1 VSEGFL
7 SNRTKK
13 RRMRLTLS
21 QAAME
26 ALDRRAQAQGLSR
39 SQVVERL
46 TQSLAERP
54 TQTEAKFFGL
64 LENSP
69 VPQCITN
76 TSDQIVMINRAWE
89 DLFARPKSEVIHKS
103 LPELFSAEIT
113 EKFSQINKKVVQSRQ
128 TVTDEECLPTNQG
141 IRCYQVVKFP
151 LFDNAKE
158 VAAIGGIFVDITE
171 TKKAMAAL
179 TRSEERFRQIVEIAN
194 EGIWMIDANCQTTY
208 LNRRMAEMLGCTI
221 EDVLG
226 RSFFEFTL
234 PEDYPALQQRLE
246 RRKQGSVENTDFR
259 LRRCDG
265 SILWTHSASS
275 PIYGAHQEYIGALAM
290 ITDIS
295 KRKNV
300 EDTLK
305 ESQSKLAAL
314 IDSLPGMAFTGKSVY
329 PWNMTYASEGCLAL
343 TGYSSQELL
352 TEAYCL
358 TSLVLLEDL
367 PKICHVIQSAIES
380 NEAYVIEYRIRT
392 KTGQVHWLWE
402 KARAVTDAQ
411 GNPLFVEGFITD
423 ITALKRVESELID
436 ARNTALE
443 AAKLKSQFLANMSH
457 EIRTPMNGIIGM
469 TGLLIDTALDAEQRE
484 YAQTVR
490 SSGESLLSLI
500 NDILDFSK
508 IEAGK
513 LDLETVVFDIRHII
527 EEIVELLANQ
537 AEAKRIVLACLVEAD
552 VPIRVSG
559 DPSRLRQVLVN
570 LIGNAIKFTDQG
582 EAVVRVQKISQIDD
596 QIHLR
601 FEIQDSG
608 IGIDEEECA
617 RLFQAF
623 FQADSSSTRRHG
635 GTGLGLAISKQLT
648 ELMGGQIALK
658 STLGVGSTFEF
669 TLAFG
674 VVPQPERQAWP
685 DLCVLVAC
693 DHASNRLSLQCAL
706 QNLGMQVHLAAN
718 SAEAVQKASA
728 TAFDIVFVEER
739 FGGLE
744 GLDWLKL
751 PVLANARLALI
762 TPFGSRI
769 HYQSFLGLKL
779 AACLAKP
786 LVRYSQLIECVQ
798 RILNPTKVPEPL
810 PGLVAKPLSH
820 SRILIVEDNIV
831 NQRVAIRQLEK
842 LGYRADLAANGLEA
856 LAAYDSIPYD
866 LIFMDCQMPGMDG
879 YATTVEIRRRE
890 GTGKHTPIVAMTAN
904 AMEGDRDLCLAAG
917 MDDYLSKPVM
927 PDALRTILNRW
938 LTEETVLLKSEQ
950 WV

>member
-1 VSEGFL
+1 L
-7 SNRTKK
+7 NRAKK
-13 RRMRLTLS
+13 SRMSLTLS
-21 QAAME
+21 QVAME
-26 ALDRRAQAQGLSR
+26 ALDRQAQAQGLSR
-39 SQVVERL
+39 SQMVERL
-46 TQSLAERP
+46 ALPLAEK
-54 TQTEAKFFGL
+54 TAQTEAKFFGL

-89 DLFARPKSEVIHKS
+89 TLFARPKAEVIGKS
-103 LPELFSAEIT
+103 LPELFCAEIT
-113 EKFSQINKKVVQSRQ
+113 EKFSQINQQVIQSQQ
-128 TVTDEECLPTNQG
+128 TITVEEWLPTNQG
-141 IRCYQVVKFP
+141 KRCYQVVKFP
-151 LFDNAKE
+151 LLNHAAE
-158 VAAIGGIFVDITE
+158 VAAIGGLFVDITKTKE
-171 TKKAMAAL
+171 TTAAL

-208 LNRRMAEMLGCTI
+208 LNQRMAEMLGCTI
-221 EDVLG
+221 EDALG

-234 PEDYPALQQRLE
+234 PEDYQALQQRVE
-246 RRKQGSVENTDFR
+246 RRKHGRVENVDFR

-265 SILWTHSASS
+265 RSLWTHSASS
-275 PIYGAHQEYIGALAM
+275 PIYNSQQEYVGALAM

-295 KRKNV
+295 KRKQV

-314 IDSLPGMAFTGKSVY
+314 IDSLPGMAFTGLCVY
-329 PWNMTYASEGCLAL
+329 PWNMSYASEGCLDL
-343 TGYSSQELL
+343 TGYTSQELL
-352 TEAYCL
+352 SEEFCL

-367 PKICHVIQSAIES
+367 PNICQVIHSAIEN

-392 KTGQVHWLWE
+392 KAGQVRWLWE
-402 KARAVTDAQ
+402 KARAVTDAE
-411 GNPLFVEGFITD
+411 GNPLFIEGFITD

-436 ARNTALE
+436 ARNVALE

-469 TGLLIDTALDAEQRE
+469 TGLLLDTTLDPEQRE

-513 LDLETVVFDIRHII
+513 LNLETVVFDVRQVI
-527 EEIVELLANQ
+527 EEIMELLTNQ
-537 AEAKRIVLACLVEAD
+537 AEAKRIVLACSVEAD
-552 VPIRVSG
+552 VPIKVSG

-608 IGIDEEECA
+608 IGIEEEECT

-635 GTGLGLAISKQLT
+635 GTGLGLAISRQLT

-674 VVPQPERQAWP
+674 VVPQPEQQTWP

-693 DHASNRLSLQCAL
+693 DHSSNRLSLRCAL
-706 QNLGMQVHLAAN
+706 QRLGMQVHLATN
-718 SAEAVQKASA
+718 STEALQKASA
-728 TAFDIVFVEER
+728 IAFDIAFVEER
-739 FGGLE
+739 FGGSE

-751 PVLANARLALI
+751 PELANARLALI
-762 TPFGSRI
+762 TPFGSRM

-786 LVRYSQLIECVQ
+786 LVRYSQLIACVR
-798 RILNPTKVPEPL
+798 RIMNPIEVSETL
-810 PGLVAKPLSH
+810 PSLVAKPLSH
-820 SRILIVEDNIV
+820 SRILVVEDNIV

-856 LAAYDSIPYD
+856 LAAYESIPYH

-879 YATTVEIRRRE
+879 YKTTAEIRRRE
-890 GTGKHTPIVAMTAN
+890 GRKKHTPIVAMTAN

-938 LTEETVLLKSEQ
+938 LVEETVLNTATQ
-950 WV
+950 PV